1 MQIKTVVTTAA
12 EQQIKFNR
20 RYQYIWLKNL
30 GEDDVY
36 VSDKP
41 GIVASADNVAKLGAG
56 EILMLTSIN
65 DDIYT
70 LGATTLEC
78 HAQESA
84 NCPFG
89 EVGGSGGGSS
99 AVLGLKSVSQNGVYN
114 AVEDEL
120 DGYSRVTVDVS
131 PDVSSKIITQN
142 GTYLAESDNLDG
154 YDEVVVDVPNSYSV
168 SDEGK
173 VVSSGALVSQT
184 STTKTANGTYD
195 TTLNDEVVVN
205 VAVDTGYIINEFY
218 TDDIGE

>member
-30 GEDDVY
+30 GESDVY

-41 GIVASADNVAKLGAG
+41 GIVANADNVAKLGAG

-99 AVLGLKSVSQNGVYN
+99 AVLGPKSVTQNGTYN
-114 AVEDEL
+114 AVSDEL
-120 DGYSRVTVDVS
+120 DGYSSVT
-131 PDVSSKIITQN
+131 
-142 GTYLAESDNLDG
+142 
-154 YDEVVVDVPNSYSV
+154 VDVPNSYSAA
-168 SDEGK
+168 DEGK

-184 STTKTANGTYD
+184 STTKTQNGTYD
-195 TTLNDEVVVN
+195 TTLNNEVVVD
-205 VAVDTGYIINEFY
+205 VRASVDSGYIINEFY
-218 TDDIGE
+218 TDDIGG